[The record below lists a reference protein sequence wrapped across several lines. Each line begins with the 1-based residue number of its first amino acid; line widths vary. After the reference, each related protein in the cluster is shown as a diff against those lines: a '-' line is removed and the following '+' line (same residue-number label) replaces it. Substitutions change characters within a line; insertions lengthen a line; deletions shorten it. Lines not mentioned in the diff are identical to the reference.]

1 MNFEFKSDQDLSKL
15 RSEKSWIRVKGILRE
30 GTFYLTENATQKI
43 YYIEA
48 IELTELPEVGL
59 DTVTD

>member
-1 MNFEFKSDQDLSKL
+1 M
-15 RSEKSWIRVKGILRE
+15 KGILRE

-48 IELTELPEVGL
+48 LELTELPEVGL